1 MTLLVPGANLSFHME
16 VPLESEIPD
25 LDPLFPTS
33 SRRGFGL
40 LLWKYKREGQEEW
53 NRIGY

>member
-16 VPLESEIPD
+16 IPLESEIPD

-33 SRRGFGL
+33 SRGGFGL
-40 LLWKYKREGQEEW
+40 LLWKYKWEGQEEW